1 MLGGMPPPPFDS
13 MPRRARPGARTAI
26 VLSALCVGA
35 ALLAPRSI
43 PAMAGLAA
51 LSGAFCLAAGGAGAL
66 GGVARRLVPLVLLV
80 VVLNGLVAGGEP
92 VVAVAG
98 RKVLSRE
105 GLVAGVFFALRLA
118 AMVLALAALVAA
130 APPEAIA
137 RALHTFLRPFSGR
150 LAEAVAFHGFI
161 ASSFVPLFRR
171 EFERVRLA
179 QSFRG
184 ADLGGG
190 PLRRARAARAL
201 VVPLLLSAIRRAEQL
216 ALVVELRGLRAR
228 IARGR

>member
-1 MLGGMPPPPFDS
+1 MTASAPASPKS
-13 MPRRARPGARTAI
+13 RRVGAGTAI
-26 VLSALCVGA
+26 VLSVLLVAA

-43 PAMAGLAA
+43 AAMGTVAALAA
-51 LSGAFCLAAGGAGAL
+51 LFCAAAGGAGVL
-66 GGVARRLVPLVLLV
+66 LPVARRVVPLFVLV
-80 VVLNGLVAGGEP
+80 VVLNGAVAPGAAA
-92 VVAVAG
+92 VTVAG
-98 RKVLSRE
+98 REILSRE
-105 GLVAGVFFALRLA
+105 GLLAGVFFGLRLV

-137 RALHTFLRPFSGR
+137 RALHRFLRPFSAR

-161 ASSFVPLFRR
+161 ASSFVPLFAR

-201 VVPLLLSAIRRAEQL
+201 VVPLVLSAIRRSEQL

-228 IARGR
+228 IARGQ

>member
-1 MLGGMPPPPFDS
+1 MTAPPSTSAPH
-13 MPRRARPGARTAI
+13 RARPGARTAI
-26 VLSALCVGA
+26 VLCALCVGA

-43 PAMAGLAA
+43 PLMAGLTA
-51 LSGAFCLAAGGAGAL
+51 LAGAFCLAAGGVGAL
-66 GGVARRLVPLVLLV
+66 GGVGRRLVPLVLLV
-80 VVLNGLVAGGEP
+80 VVLNGVVAAGEP
-92 VVAVAG
+92 VVSLAG
-98 RKVLSRE
+98 RKVLSRD
-105 GLVAGVFFALRLA
+105 GLLAGVFFALRLS

-137 RALHTFLRPFSGR
+137 RALHSFLRPVSGR

-184 ADLGGG
+184 ADMGGG

-216 ALVVELRGLRAR
+216 ALVLELRGLRAR